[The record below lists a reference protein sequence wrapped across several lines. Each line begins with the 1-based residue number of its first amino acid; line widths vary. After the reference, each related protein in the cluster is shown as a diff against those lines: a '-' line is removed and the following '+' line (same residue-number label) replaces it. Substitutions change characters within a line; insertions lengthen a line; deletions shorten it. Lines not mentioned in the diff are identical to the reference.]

1 MAYKRGTDDID
12 IPKVDAAIDIAS
24 TSTIEA
30 NGERGTL
37 SFTLNGAWAHDG
49 AFGAGSTIIF
59 NNNKILADS
68 GITLSL
74 QNDVRSRLY
83 VITQQAGRAYFVC
96 VNYSGGAVADDTV
109 VKINYR
115 ISN

>member
-37 SFTLNGAWAHDG
+37 SYTLNGAWAHEG
-49 AFGAGSTIIF
+49 AFGAGGTLVF
-59 NNNKILADS
+59 DNNKILADS
-68 GITLSL
+68 CITLSV
-74 QNDVRSRLY
+74 QNDVRCRLY
-83 VITQQAGRAYFVC
+83 VITQQAGKAYIVPL
-96 VNYSGGAVADDTV
+96 NYSGGAVADDTV

>member
-1 MAYKRGTDDID
+1 MAYKRSTDDID
-12 IPKVDAAIDIAS
+12 FQKVDAAIDIAS

-49 AFGAGSTIIF
+49 TFGAGGTLIF
-59 NNNKILADS
+59 NNDKILADS
-68 GITLSL
+68 GITLAL

-109 VKINYR
+109 IKINYR

>member
-12 IPKVDAAIDIAS
+12 TNKVDAAIDIAS

-30 NGERGTL
+30 NGEMGTL

-49 AFGAGSTIIF
+49 TFGAGGTLIF
-59 NNNKILADS
+59 NNDKILVDS
-68 GITLSL
+68 CITLAL
-74 QNDVRSRLY
+74 QNDVLCRLY

-96 VNYSGGAVADDTV
+96 VNYSGSAVADDTV
-109 VKINYR
+109 IKINYR

>member
-1 MAYKRGTDDID
+1 MGYKRSTDDIET
-12 IPKVDAAIDIAS
+12 PKVDAAIDIAS

-30 NGERGTL
+30 NGEMGTL

-49 AFGAGSTIIF
+49 TFGAGGTLVF
-59 NNNKILADS
+59 NNDKIKVDS
-68 GITLSL
+68 GITLAL
-74 QNDVRSRLY
+74 QNDTRCRLY
-83 VITQQAGRAYFVC
+83 ILTQQAGRAYFVC
-96 VNYSGGAVADDTV
+96 VNYSGVAVADDTV

>member
-12 IPKVDAAIDIAS
+12 IPKADAAIDIA
-24 TSTIEA
+24 
-30 NGERGTL
+30 
-37 SFTLNGAWAHDG
+37 HDG
-49 AFGAGSTIIF
+49 TFGAGGTLVF
-59 NNNKILADS
+59 DNDKILVDS
-68 GITLSL
+68 CITLAM
-74 QNDVRSRLY
+74 QNDVLCRMY
-83 VITQQAGRAYFVC
+83 PITQQAGKAYFVC

>member
-24 TSTIEA
+24 TSTIKA

-49 AFGAGSTIIF
+49 TFGAGGTLVF
-59 NNNKILADS
+59 DNDKILVDS
-68 GITLSL
+68 CITLAMH
-74 QNDVRSRLY
+74 NDVLCRMY
-83 VITQQAGRAYFVC
+83 PITQQAGKAYIVPL
-96 VNYSGGAVADDTV
+96 NYSGGAIADDTV